1 MKLNTRVLPDLVSLS
16 RAVLEETFPI
26 LQEAVA
32 KRGRFAI
39 ALSGGRTPEKMFS
52 LWAETAQYRDKTPW
66 DRVHLFWSDERYVPQ
81 DSPQSNYHMARE
93 TLISHVPIPAE
104 NVHPM
109 PTNLSP
115 PEECARGYESELA
128 KFFGAEPP
136 AFDVQLLGI
145 GPEGHTASL
154 FPGSAALDE
163 KLHWVAAVLVPAE
176 PPQRITCTPVLLNC
190 GRNTFFLV
198 AGENKRDILSA
209 IREEPTAETSQYPAV
224 RIHPAKTPIW
234 FLDLAAAG

>member
-1 MKLNTRVLPDLVSLS
+1 MKLNARVLPDLTSLS
-16 RAVLEETFPI
+16 RAVLEETFTI
-26 LQEAVA
+26 IQDAVA

-39 ALSGGRTPEKMFS
+39 ALSGGHTPEKMFS

-66 DRVHLFWSDERYVPQ
+66 DRVHLFWSDERYVPEN
-81 DSPQSNYHMARE
+81 DPQSNYHMARE
-93 TLISHVPIPAE
+93 TLISHVPVPAA
-104 NVHPM
+104 NVHPI
-109 PTNLSP
+109 PTKLSP
-115 PEECARGYESELA
+115 PEACARAYEADLS

-163 KLHWVAAVLVPAE
+163 KVRWVAAVSVPAE
-176 PPQRITCTPVLLNC
+176 PPQRITFTPAVLNC

-198 AGENKRDILSA
+198 AGENKRNILSA
-209 IREEPTAETSQYPAV
+209 IRKETNAEISQYPAV
-224 RIHPAKTPIW
+224 RIHPAKTPVW
-234 FLDLAAAG
+234 FLDAAAAG